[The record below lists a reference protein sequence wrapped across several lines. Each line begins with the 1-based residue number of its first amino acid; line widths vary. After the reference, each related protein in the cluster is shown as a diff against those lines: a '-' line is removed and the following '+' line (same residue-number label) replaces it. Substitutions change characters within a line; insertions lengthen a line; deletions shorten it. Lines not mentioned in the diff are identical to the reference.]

1 MRAEFTEQCAELME
15 AVIYHMPLDGVA
27 DLMAVQFLQQRLP
40 PPPLRKVRFW
50 WACGW
55 GDRE

>member
-1 MRAEFTEQCAELME
+1 MRTEFTDQCAELIE

-40 PPPLRKVRFW
+40 PPPRK
-50 WACGW
+50 AGLGW
-55 GDRE
+55 GGDERV